1 MKKTTK
7 RLLSAALAVG
17 MTVSVGVL
25 AASCGDKGKSG
36 DKSYTYKTST
46 VSLGTNWNPHT
57 WETNA
62 DRSIL
67 SYLSSPFVDMS
78 IKDENE
84 KLPRQFVL
92 QRRIGGCGRPRL
104 LQFRSAHLR
113 SRRPCLR

>member
-78 IKDENE
+78 IKDSKTEYINGFT
-84 KLPRQFVL
+84 KWRPPSRTSPK
-92 QRRIGGCGRPRL
+92 RIKTI
-104 LQFRSAHLR
+104 
-113 SRRPCLR
+113 

>member
-46 VSLGTNWNPHT
+46 
-57 WETNA
+57 A
-62 DRSIL
+62 
-67 SYLSSPFVDMS
+67 SSPLMNTAAGVSIITPTRYGPKRSPRAMS
-78 IKDENE
+78 TSSASASACFSRCSSSG
-84 KLPRQFVL
+84 PVT
-92 QRRIGGCGRPRL
+92 IGNMIPT
-104 LQFRSAHLR
+104 F
-113 SRRPCLR
+113 P

>member
-67 SYLSSPFVDMS
+67 SYQLQQNASSEAKWGQNLANDGDIYPV
-78 IKDENE
+78 
-84 KLPRQFVL
+84 
-92 QRRIGGCGRPRL
+92 IGSKYQVYADNSLDRK
-104 LQFRSAHLR
+104 SVV
-113 SRRPCLR
+113 